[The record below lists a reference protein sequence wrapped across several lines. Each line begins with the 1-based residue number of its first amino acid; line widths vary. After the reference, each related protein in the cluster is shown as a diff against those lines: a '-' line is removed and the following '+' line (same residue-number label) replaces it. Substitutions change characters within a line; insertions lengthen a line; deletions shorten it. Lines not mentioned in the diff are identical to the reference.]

1 MEGIQLENGYT
12 RIANAI
18 LEALAKWKFS
28 DYEMRIIW
36 VILRK
41 TYGFHKKDDWISLS
55 QFVKATG
62 IQRPHVCRS
71 LRLLINQRI
80 VTKGGTK
87 YCPLYRFHK
96 DYKDWCVLPKGAR
109 SHHITKGGTKVLP
122 KGAIGVVPKG
132 AHTKETITKENTIVS
147 SKADTSPNMKLLN
160 ENQHSDEWET
170 VLDIDTGKPVQ
181 KILKEVDPNVAS
193 AMWQMITWAV
203 KEKRQNILFPNL
215 GKQFKAL
222 KILRLMGIQPCQIQE
237 RWAELQEDSFYQKA
251 GIDFM
256 SLVKS
261 FERKI

>member
-12 RIANAI
+12 KIANQL
-18 LEALAKWKFS
+18 LEKLAKVKISGTSW
-28 DYEMRIIW
+28 RVLITII
-36 VILRK
+36 RK
-41 TYGFHKKDDWISLS
+41 LYGFHKKEDWLAYSQIQKLTNLPKSRISES
-55 QFVKATG
+55 V
-62 IQRPHVCRS
+62 RE
-71 LRLLINQRI
+71 LRNYGI
-80 VTKGGTK
+80 VTQKRNSWIKYSIGINKKLKIDKKKRVTQKRNEGVTELRTTK
-87 YCPLYRFHK
+87 
-96 DYKDWCVLPKGAR
+96 D
-109 SHHITKGGTKVLP
+109 
-122 KGAIGVVPKG
+122 
-132 AHTKETITKENTIVS
+132 TITKESTIVS
-147 SKADTSPNMKLLN
+147 SKADTSLIDMKLLN

-181 KILKEVDPNVAS
+181 KILKDVDPNVAS

>member
-1 MEGIQLENGYT
+1 MTNLPKS
-12 RIANAI
+12 RIS
-18 LEALAKWKFS
+18 ES
-28 DYEMRIIW
+28 VRE
-36 VILRK
+36 LRN
-41 TYGFHKKDDWISLS
+41 YG
-55 QFVKATG
+55 
-62 IQRPHVCRS
+62 
-71 LRLLINQRI
+71 I
-80 VTKGGTK
+80 VTQKRNSWIKYSIGINKKFKIAKKKRVTQKRNEGVTELRTTK
-87 YCPLYRFHK
+87 
-96 DYKDWCVLPKGAR
+96 D
-109 SHHITKGGTKVLP
+109 
-122 KGAIGVVPKG
+122 
-132 AHTKETITKENTIVS
+132 TITKESTIVS
-147 SKADTSPNMKLLN
+147 SKADTSLIDMKLLN

-181 KILKEVDPNVAS
+181 KILKDVDPNVAS